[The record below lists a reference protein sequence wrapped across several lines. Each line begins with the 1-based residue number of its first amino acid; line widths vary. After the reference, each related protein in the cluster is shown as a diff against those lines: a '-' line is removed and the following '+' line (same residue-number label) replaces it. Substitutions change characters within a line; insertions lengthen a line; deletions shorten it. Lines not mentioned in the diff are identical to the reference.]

1 MYFLGFSVSVNSKK
15 REYLKR
21 KKPIR
26 EPGSMSAVEVKN
38 LVKKYG
44 SIDAVKGISFSINEG
59 EIFGLIGPNGAGKT
73 TTLRVLSTL
82 LSINGG
88 TIRILGHDLSKQP
101 GEIRKL
107 ISYLPEDAG
116 AYKNLSGR
124 AYLQFI
130 ANFFDPKEV
139 SSMVKKGIEITNLGA
154 RIDDRVDT
162 YSKGMMRRLLVGRA
176 LMTNPKLAILDE
188 PTSGLDV
195 INAQEIRK
203 LVKSTAQTGTTVLL
217 SSHNMLEVE
226 YLCDRIALIS
236 DGKIVEEGK
245 PKFLME
251 KYKASNIEEVFIR
264 TVHE

>member
-1 MYFLGFSVSVNSKK
+1 MA
-15 REYLKR
+15 
-21 KKPIR
+21 
-26 EPGSMSAVEVKN
+26 AVEVKN
-38 LVKKYG
+38 FIKRYG
-44 SIDAVKGISFSINEG
+44 TFEAVKGISFSIREG

-73 TTLRVLSTL
+73 TTLRTISTL
-82 LSINGG
+82 LSITSGSI
-88 TIRILGHDLSKQP
+88 TILGYDLEKQA

-116 AYKNLSGR
+116 AYKNMTGR

-130 ANFFDPKEV
+130 AHFFDAKQAPT
-139 SSMVKKGIEITNLGA
+139 MVQKGIEITDLGT

-176 LMTNPKLAILDE
+176 LMTNPRFAILDE

-195 INAQEIRK
+195 INAQEIRNLIK
-203 LVKSTAQTGTTVLL
+203 KTAQQGTTVLL

-245 PKFLME
+245 PQTLME
-251 KYKASNIEEVFIR
+251 KYKVRNVEEVFTR
-264 TVHE
+264 VVHQ

>member
-1 MYFLGFSVSVNSKK
+1 M
-15 REYLKR
+15 
-21 KKPIR
+21 I
-26 EPGSMSAVEVKN
+26 AVDVKN
-38 LVKKYG
+38 LVKHYG
-44 SIDAVKGISFSINEG
+44 SIEAVKGISFNVNEG

-73 TTLRVLSTL
+73 TVLRIISTL
-82 LSINGG
+82 LKITSGSIK
-88 TIRILGHDLSKQP
+88 IMDYDMEKDADK
-101 GEIRKL
+101 IRKI

-116 AYKNLSGR
+116 AYKNLTGR

-130 ANFFDPKEV
+130 ANFFDAKQNRE
-139 SSMVKKGIEITNLGA
+139 MVEKGIKIAELGE

-176 LMTNPKLAILDE
+176 LMINPKLAILDE

-203 LVKSTAQTGTTVLL
+203 LVKDTAKKGTTVLL

-226 YLCDRIALIS
+226 YLCERIALIS

-245 PKFLME
+245 PKSLME
-251 KYKASNIEEVFIR
+251 KYKANNIEEVFTR
-264 TVHE
+264 VVHE